1 MCARMYSGEI
11 RRIGLT
17 STTTLPAD
25 HLLAM
30 RDSTY
35 SFSTSALLWRT
46 SRALYIE
53 HNVLAARRINHRFK
67 YPGVRI
73 ELLSVTPAEFSPAGR
88 IMSEPA
94 AQGRAGRCIPEPTAV
109 EFQRLLPHPAR
120 PQAFDKETD
129 RSRGRQ
135 RASGLTVV
143 VDAPD
148 LDHGFRPSI
157 TAR

>member
-46 SRALYIE
+46 SRAL
-53 HNVLAARRINHRFK
+53 
-67 YPGVRI
+67 
-73 ELLSVTPAEFSPAGR
+73 
-88 IMSEPA
+88 
-94 AQGRAGRCIPEPTAV
+94 
-109 EFQRLLPHPAR
+109 
-120 PQAFDKETD
+120 
-129 RSRGRQ
+129 
-135 RASGLTVV
+135 
-143 VDAPD
+143 
-148 LDHGFRPSI
+148 
-157 TAR
+157 